1 MSHDAA
7 LALRELPRRSPMS
20 TRAVFPL
27 VPTTRLL
34 GLAFG
39 AVESVRR
46 GRGSDV
52 AGARPYV
59 PGDAVQGI
67 DWKASARL
75 STARG
80 SDEFVVLERHAEEAP
95 RVVVLCDR
103 RPEMG
108 VFSDGWPWLS
118 KPVAAAGIVELVI
131 ESTLAAHGL
140 FGYLD
145 LARTDGDEAF
155 WRPPRGQADRWEV
168 EERVRRAGFDAAPDS
183 LAVALEQLVRRRRD
197 LPAGSFVF
205 VVSDFLR
212 PPPRAAWARIQA
224 RRWDVVPVVVQ
235 DPVWEQDFPAI
246 AGISTPVLDPVRGAL
261 AAVRLSEDEVAA
273 RRAANRRRL
282 RELRDDLESL
292 GMGPVLVSSADRDDI
307 LRAFLDW
314 SERRGA
320 ERGRVW

>member
-1 MSHDAA
+1 V
-7 LALRELPRRSPMS
+7 PGG
-20 TRAVFPL
+20 RAVFPL
-27 VPTTRLL
+27 VPTTRLI

-39 AVESVRR
+39 AVESLRR

-59 PGDAVQGI
+59 PGDAVQAI

-75 STARG
+75 SSARG

-95 RVVVLCDR
+95 RVVVVCDR

-108 VFSDGWPWLS
+108 VFGEGWPWLS
-118 KPVAAAGIVELVI
+118 KPAAVRGIVELVV

-145 LARTDGDEAF
+145 LAGSDEDGPY

-168 EERVRRAGFDAAPDS
+168 DERLRRSGFDAPREN
-183 LAVALEQLVRRRRD
+183 LALALEQLVRHRRD
-197 LPAGSFVF
+197 LPAGTFVF
-205 VVSDFLR
+205 VVSDFLEAL
-212 PPPRAAWARIQA
+212 PAEAWTRVQA

-246 AGISTPVLDPVRGAL
+246 AGISTPVLDPARNAL
-261 AAVRLSEDEVAA
+261 AAVRLSADEVAA
-273 RRAANRRRL
+273 RREANRRRL
-282 RELRDDLESL
+282 GRLLADFAALA
-292 GMGPVLVSSADRDDI
+292 MTPVLVSSADREEI
-307 LRAFLDW
+307 LRSFLDW
-314 SERRGA
+314 SERRGF
-320 ERGRVW
+320 EQGRVW